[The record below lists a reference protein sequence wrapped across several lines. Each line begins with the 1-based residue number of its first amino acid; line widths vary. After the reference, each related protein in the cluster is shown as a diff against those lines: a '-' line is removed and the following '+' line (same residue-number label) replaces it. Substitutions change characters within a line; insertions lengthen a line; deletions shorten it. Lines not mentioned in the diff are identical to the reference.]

1 MANDKH
7 GLKDKLAGKAKELE
21 GKLTNDRTREIQG
34 KIQELKGKVKDKAAD
49 LRDDL
54 KRNESQE
61 D

>member
-7 GLKDKLAGKAKELE
+7 GLKDKIAGKTKKLE
-21 GKLTNDRTREIQG
+21 GKLTNDHTREMQG
-34 KIQELKGKVKDKAAD
+34 KIQELKGKAQDKAAD

-54 KRNESQE
+54 KHKDSQE